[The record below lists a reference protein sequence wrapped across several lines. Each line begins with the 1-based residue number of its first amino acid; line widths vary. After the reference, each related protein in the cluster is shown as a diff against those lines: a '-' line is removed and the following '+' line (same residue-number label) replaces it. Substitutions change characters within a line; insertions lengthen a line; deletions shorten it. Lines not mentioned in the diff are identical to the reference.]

1 MEPSA
6 TSRSFQVPRVLW
18 FINRERLRGISVI
31 NNNAKVSDS
40 GLIRANRSDSL
51 FFLIKAQITARM
63 ASAHWE
69 KISLLA
75 QKRPGTTI
83 QQ

>member
-1 MEPSA
+1 MDPSVP
-6 TSRSFQVPRVLW
+6 SRSFQVPRILW
-18 FINRERLRGISVI
+18 FTSRERLRGISVI

-40 GLIRANRSDSL
+40 GLIRANRPDSL
-51 FFLIKAQITARM
+51 FILIQVQITAKM
-63 ASAHWE
+63 ASAHWN

-75 QKRPGTTI
+75 QKWPGTTI